1 MADVNDRDGKESRLV
16 RVLAR
21 EFNRARLQLLGL
33 IPELDDWMRDV
44 APEFWD
50 DHRTKLVSGL
60 SPQMS
65 SVFVEQAETMMDDF
79 EFLGVDW
86 GLVNEAA
93 ADWARDYSYRLV
105 TDLNRTSQ
113 RTLQKLIPQYF
124 ENQWTQGQLR
134 DALTPSFG
142 EKRAKT
148 IARTEVTRA
157 ASEGEQAAALDLE
170 RQGIKMQPVWQTL
183 NDELVCPICGPLN
196 DKKIGVDTVDG
207 VVIDFYPPAH
217 PNCRCAVEYEL
228 IQE

>member
-142 EKRAKT
+142 ERRAKT

-157 ASEGEQAAALDLE
+157 AVEGERETVRLLSTDGVGMKPIHRT
-170 RQGIKMQPVWQTL
+170 RQ
-183 NDELVCPICGPLN
+183 DEIVCPVCGPREG
-196 DKKIGVDTVDG
+196 KEITSEAE
-207 VVIDFYPPAH
+207 YPPLH
-217 PNCRCAVEYEL
+217 PNCRCWVGHK
-228 IQE
+228 IIDD